1 MRLSDYEFYEEHP
14 GFDPFSD
21 NLLIEPCDPF
31 DSLVINSFSDLRFLD
46 DTLISDARFLPV
58 IKEQFI
64 DYVSDDR
71 YSVLYNPVEDKHIFP
86 LAPKRGNKSYAY
98 KQYKKFKP
106 IMKAFEERSFSASVN
121 NRSVKHLTSALL
133 VTFTFDHKQW
143 SIPDAWQSVTS
154 AVNSF
159 KSYLTKTLK
168 ISYGSFLSKEGTKS
182 GYPAPHL
189 IILLDNTVP
198 AFKHKGKWRV
208 QSKKL
213 VDDLKEAWSRYSRSS
228 FCDIQ
233 AVIDGKVGK
242 RNAMSYVLKYAT
254 KTVSL
259 DLENPDDTA
268 IYTHAFQKLYNL
280 RNQVSKDFLQRIEYA
295 PTYTR
300 LDIIS
305 NELKLLI
312 RQRDKLLA
320 KINQQNLPFPFAVA
334 LSNQAHL
341 LIGLNQ
347 TIERL
352 LRDKERIKMEDSPW
366 FFISGGFTSIEQAT
380 ESISR

>member
-1 MRLSDYEFYEEHP
+1 MNSSDYEFLEMHP
-14 GFDPFSD
+14 TSNLFSDDPFS
-21 NLLIEPCDPF
+21 
-31 DSLVINSFSDLRFLD
+31 SLVINSFSDLTVLD
-46 DTLISDARFLPV
+46 DSLISDARFLPV

-64 DYVSDDR
+64 NYVSDDK
-71 YSVLYNPVEDKHIFP
+71 YSVLYNPKEDKYIFP

-98 KQYKKFKP
+98 KQGKKFKP
-106 IMKAFEERSFSASVN
+106 IMKAFEERSFSKAVN
-121 NRSVKHLTSALL
+121 SRLAKYLTSALL
-133 VTFTFDHKQW
+133 ITFTYDHKLW
-143 SIPDAWQSVTS
+143 TIPDAWRSVTS

-189 IILLDNTVP
+189 IILLDNTVA
-198 AFKHKGKWRV
+198 AFRHRGKWRV
-208 QSKKL
+208 QSQSL
-213 VDDLKEAWSRYSRSS
+213 VNDLKNAWARYSCGS

-233 AVIDGKVGK
+233 AIVEGKVGK
-242 RNAMSYVLKYAT
+242 RNAISYALKYAT

-259 DLENPDDTA
+259 DLDNPNDTA

-280 RNQVSKDFLQRIEYA
+280 RNQVSKDFLQRIDHA

-300 LDIIS
+300 LDMIS

-312 RQRDKLLA
+312 KERDKFIA
-320 KINQQNLPFPFAVA
+320 VIEQQNVPFPIAVA
-334 LSNQAHL
+334 LSGRAQYL
-341 LIGLNQ
+341 KGLNQ

-352 LRDKERIKMEDSPW
+352 SREHDRIKIEDSPW
-366 FFISGGFTSIEQAT
+366 FFISGGFTSLESAQKFIE
-380 ESISR
+380 SRTN